1 MMVGGIKTEKT
12 GKTGKT
18 GKTACHVIE
27 KLATG
32 KLIIKTKIN

>member
-1 MMVGGIKTEKT
+1 MMVGGI
-12 GKTGKT
+12 KT

-27 KLATG
+27 KQTTG